1 MPRSTPLVPCLWID
15 TEAEQAAQ
23 FYVDLIPDS
32 RITDV
37 ARMPQGGPLP
47 AGTAMLVSFELAGAR
62 YRALNGAAQAAFTE
76 AVSFCYDA
84 QTQAEIDRLWDA
96 LTEDGGSEGR
106 CGWLKDRFGVSWQIV
121 PPILGELM
129 GGTDP
134 AASGRVMQA
143 MLGMSR
149 IVIAEL
155 EVAAA
160 AQ

>member
-1 MPRSTPLVPCLWID
+1 MPTSTPLVPCLWFE

-23 FYVDLIPDS
+23 FYVDLIPNS

-37 ARMPQGGPLP
+37 ARMPPGGPLP

-62 YRALNGAAQAAFTE
+62 YRALNGASQAAFTE

-84 QTQAEIDRLWDA
+84 PSQAEIDRLWDA
-96 LTEDGGSEGR
+96 LTADGGAEGR

-121 PPILGELM
+121 PPRLGELM
-129 GGTDP
+129 GGSDP

-143 MLGMSR
+143 MLAMNR
-149 IVIAEL
+149 IVIADL
-155 EVAAA
+155 EAASA
-160 AQ
+160 AG